1 MNQLSI
7 GVFFLRKWGLKCG
20 STNEATTK
28 RWNLEGAGQDYG
40 GAFIGIASIFST
52 KCWEGFIRA
61 FGSKAIYIYI
71 YIFFFLFLFLFFGHF
86 TLRRKKCLHLRI
98 STVSQ
103 KAQKTALVLSSCP
116 NPSFSRNS
124 SPLAFFWGPESQ
136 PLQNVRASKLSVHN
150 YIYIYI
156 YLSAL
161 LKSGQQFRQALFC
174 PPLRRANPPARKRK
188 SSSTAAEI
196 SKDNGRGGKRGS

>member
-1 MNQLSI
+1 M
-7 GVFFLRKWGLKCG
+7 KCG

-61 FGSKAIYIYI
+61 FASKAIYTYI
-71 YIFFFLFLFLFFGHF
+71 YIFFGHF
-86 TLRRKKCLHLRI
+86 TLRHKKCLHLRI

-103 KAQKTALVLSSCP
+103 KPPKKMALVLSSFP
-116 NPSFSRNS
+116 NPSFSRSS
-124 SPLAFFWGPESQ
+124 SPLAFFGGPESQ
-136 PLQNVRASKLSVHN
+136 PIQNVRASKLSVHN

-156 YLSAL
+156 YIHISAL
-161 LKSGQQFRQALFC
+161 LNSGQQFRQALFC
-174 PPLRRANPPARKRK
+174 PPLRRANPGE
-188 SSSTAAEI
+188 S
-196 SKDNGRGGKRGS
+196 RGE

>member
-71 YIFFFLFLFLFFGHF
+71 YFFSLSLSFFRPF
-86 TLRRKKCLHLRI
+86 Y
-98 STVSQ
+98 VA
-103 KAQKTALVLSSCP
+103 AQKMFASSNFDRFAKTQKKWLLCSPLVQM
-116 NPSFSRNS
+116 RNS
-124 SPLAFFWGPESQ
+124 SPLVILWGTRIPTHTKRACIQ
-136 PLQNVRASKLSVHN
+136 VVR
-150 YIYIYI
+150 
-156 YLSAL
+156 
-161 LKSGQQFRQALFC
+161 
-174 PPLRRANPPARKRK
+174 P
-188 SSSTAAEI
+188 
-196 SKDNGRGGKRGS
+196 

>member
-1 MNQLSI
+1 MGAEGRDHDLKDQVDGCENGMNQLSI

-61 FGSKAIYIYI
+61 FGSKAI
-71 YIFFFLFLFLFFGHF
+71 FFSLSLSFFGHF

-103 KAQKTALVLSSCP
+103 KPKKK
-116 NPSFSRNS
+116 
-124 SPLAFFWGPESQ
+124 W
-136 PLQNVRASKLSVHN
+136 
-150 YIYIYI
+150 
-156 YLSAL
+156 L
-161 LKSGQQFRQALFC
+161 L
-174 PPLRRANPPARKRK
+174 
-188 SSSTAAEI
+188 
-196 SKDNGRGGKRGS
+196 

>member
-7 GVFFLRKWGLKCG
+7 GVFLLRKWGLKCG

-71 YIFFFLFLFLFFGHF
+71 YFFFRPFY
-86 TLRRKKCLHLRI
+86 
-98 STVSQ
+98 VA
-103 KAQKTALVLSSCP
+103 AQKMFASLNFDRFAKTKKMVLVLSSCP

-124 SPLAFFWGPESQ
+124 STVAFFGGPESQ
-136 PLQNVRASKLSVHN
+136 PIQNVRASKLSVHN

-156 YLSAL
+156 YLSSA
-161 LKSGQQFRQALFC
+161 
-174 PPLRRANPPARKRK
+174 
-188 SSSTAAEI
+188 
-196 SKDNGRGGKRGS
+196 